1 MEFGQDGK
9 EPSVDFSAAWNL
21 PYAYALI
28 RESVHHF
35 MKQQDDYSPEYP
47 YDEFTRIVTTT
58 GMVEDAAKT
67 GRKIEV
73 RYDWESLDE
82 SNIILHSAEGYVVET
97 EAIVNGSTP
106 AFVMKTEDVD
116 GEKMMVFEYS
126 RVFWVCTAE

>member
-1 MEFGQDGK
+1 MDIGQDGN

-28 RESVHHF
+28 RESVYRF
-35 MKQQDDYSPEYP
+35 MQQQDDYSPEYP

-58 GMVEDAAKT
+58 GMVGDAAKT

-82 SNIILHSAEGYVVET
+82 SNIILHSAVGWVDNPDV
-97 EAIVNGSTP
+97 IINGTSP
-106 AFVMKTEDVD
+106 GFIFRAEDVD
-116 GEKMMVFEYS
+116 GDKMMAFEYS
-126 RVFWVCTAE
+126 AVFWVCTAE